1 MKKTNLRGLTKQL
14 YTCLRLDTNGAFF
27 SIDVTNS
34 TDFFMTLSW
43 LFNSLLRK
51 EKTVIPYKPEFFS
64 LFFAIAKVVV
74 SSIGTVMIS
83 FTINPLYRSSYNLSY
98 LYNTFFYLHP
108 SRVYNEPTIGA
119 NKNIWNKFQQQASF
133 CFHCMV
139 NLKNFEDINF

>member
-1 MKKTNLRGLTKQL
+1 MGL
-14 YTCLRLDTNGAFF
+14 FF

-64 LFFAIAKVVV
+64 L
-74 SSIGTVMIS
+74 S
-83 FTINPLYRSSYNLSY
+83 FRNCKSCGFVYRNCD
-98 LYNTFFYLHP
+98 LHP
-108 SRVYNEPTIGA
+108 SRVYNKPTIGA
-119 NKNIWNKFQQQASF
+119 NKNIWNKFQPQASF

-139 NLKNFEDINF
+139 NLKKFEDINF